1 RGDGLPRSPQTPI
14 MLPMPDA
21 PTDAPPDPARPTP
34 SAGVFRRLLGML
46 RPWRGTV
53 ILSVALLL
61 AGGIL
66 ELFPAF
72 VWKDVADDLA
82 TNRPSSPMVS
92 WMASLGGRIANP
104 YFLLLSAVTWL
115 L

>member
-1 RGDGLPRSPQTPI
+1 MADDR
-14 MLPMPDA
+14 
-21 PTDAPPDPARPTP
+21 PTDAPRDTSSTPAYT
-34 SAGVFRRLLGML
+34 GVFRRLLAQL

-53 ILSVALLL
+53 ILSVVMLL

-72 VWKDVADDLA
+72 VWKYVADDLA
-82 TNRPSSPMVS
+82 TDRPSSPMVS
-92 WMASLGGRIANP
+92 WMASLGGRVQNP

-115 L
+115 FVVYVVG